1 MMQAFI
7 LAGGFATRLWPLTEK
22 RSKPLLPLIGKPLL
36 THIVGKI
43 PQGMQITVSTNAT
56 FAAGFAAWKETHKQ
70 PITIV
75 VEKTTKDTEKLGA
88 LGAVAQWIRQE
99 GIIDDVLLLT
109 GDNYFGFSLKDFLN
123 TYHRGIPIIAAYNIG
138 DTEKAKTFGIVTIKH
153 KSDNP
158 LSTSNI
164 VAAFEEKPT
173 HTLST
178 LVSTGCS
185 ILPHETLP
193 ILVEYAR
200 EHPDNIGG
208 IFEELLRRGKRI
220 DCFIFNKPWFDIGSY
235 DAYLEATRALVP
247 PGKPVIH
254 PTASIDEESRKNLA
268 GSIVIGAGTMVTHSS
283 LQDTILFDNCR
294 VIDCVLD
301 RCILDDECKLHGI
314 DLAGKML
321 RSGTTLTN
329 TPLP

>member
-7 LAGGFATRLWPLTEK
+7 LAGGFATSLWPLTEK

-43 PQGMQITVSTNAT
+43 PQGMQITVSTNAS

-88 LGAVAQWIRQE
+88 LGAVAQWISQE

-164 VAAFEEKPT
+164 VAEFEEKPT

-220 DCFIFNKPWFDIGSY
+220 DCFIFNKPWFDIGSHH
-235 DAYLEATRALVP
+235 AYLQATPTPLP
-247 PGKPVIH
+247 P
-254 PTASIDEESRKNLA
+254 RKNLA
-268 GSIVIGAGTMVTHSS
+268 GSIVSGAGTMVTHSS